1 MPRWTEQAKQQQR
14 LLIQEKQPWLKS
26 TGPVTPYGKQVASRN
41 ALKKKKPLSQQLHST
56 FTPPCENVAF
66 VSHLNQQSDTDR
78 PLEIGDRVRYV
89 GGYQQTMLACGD
101 GPLLVAGFCSL
112 GTGAIACRT
121 SAGKLIWIYLRDLQ
135 RCPDGQMKHESGNQ
149 S

>member
-1 MPRWTEQAKQQQR
+1 MSLQINE
-14 LLIQEKQPWLKS
+14 
-26 TGPVTPYGKQVASRN
+26 G
-41 ALKKKKPLSQQLHST
+41 
-56 FTPPCENVAF
+56 
-66 VSHLNQQSDTDR
+66 DTDR
-78 PLEIGDRVRYV
+78 PLKIGDRVRYV
-89 GGYQQTMLACGD
+89 GCYQQTMLTCGD
-101 GPLLVAGFCSL
+101 SPLLVAGFCQL